1 MVEALPPLMVALP
14 LLAAAMLAAVGR
26 LLPRLVIDA
35 VSMLTCLL
43 VLAESVV
50 LLIATGSRRVVSWLG
65 GYSPEHGASVGVVF
79 VVDRIGAGLAALIA
93 ALVTAALTYTWR
105 YFDEVESYFHA
116 LILLFLVGM
125 VGFALTG
132 DLFNA
137 FVFFELMGAVAY
149 ALTGY
154 KIEEAKPLQ
163 GALNFA
169 VINSLGAYCSLLG
182 IGLIYGRTGELGF
195 APVQRALTGHHT
207 DWLVLVA
214 IALVFTGFLVKGA
227 AVPCHFWLA
236 DAHAVAPSPVCV
248 LFSGVMVELGIY
260 GVARTWSAAFSPALP
275 AERFRPVLM
284 VAGVVTAVVG
294 ALMCQ
299 VQSHLKRLLAFSTVG
314 HVGLF
319 LVTLGAFEPA
329 AIGGLAVYV
338 LGHAAVKGAL
348 FLCTGILLNTRGS
361 VDEAQLHGRGRDLPV
376 TRVCFL
382 IGGLALAALPPF
394 GMWLGKTLAEDGLS
408 HAGFGWASVLF
419 VGVSALTGGAV
430 LRAGMRV
437 FLGMGTPP
445 SAGGGTRGT
454 SEHQETD
461 KSVRGAPVTMVATAV
476 ALLAGGLI
484 LGLLPGLP
492 ALAQDAAHQLLDS
505 AGYAAAAL
513 DGVRAVPP
521 PTPLVVTWSP
531 DGLLLGIGSA
541 LLALLVATIALH
553 SDRPPQRLRWV
564 VHSWALYMLRL
575 PLRALRAAHSGH
587 LGDYVVWLL
596 LGVTLLAIG
605 IAAS

>member
-1 MVEALPPLMVALP
+1 VPSTVEALPPLMVALP

-26 LLPRLVIDA
+26 LLPRLVIDT

-43 VLAESVV
+43 VLAGSVV
-50 LLIATGSRRVVSWLG
+50 LLVATGSRRVVSWLG
-65 GYSPEHGASVGVVF
+65 GYSPEHGANVGVVF
-79 VVDRIGAGLAALIA
+79 VVDRIGAGLTALIA
-93 ALVTAALTYTWR
+93 ALVTAALIYTWR

-116 LILLFLVGM
+116 LLLLFLVGM

-195 APVQRALTGHHT
+195 APVQRALAGHHT

-227 AVPCHFWLA
+227 AVPFHFWLA

-260 GVARTWSAAFSPALP
+260 GVARTWSAAFSSALP
-275 AERFRPVLM
+275 AERLRPVLM

-319 LVTLGAFEPA
+319 LVALGAFEPA
-329 AIGGLAVYV
+329 AVGGLAVYV

-382 IGGLALAALPPF
+382 AGGLALAALPPF
-394 GMWLGKTLAEDGLS
+394 GTWLGKTLAEDGLS
-408 HAGFGWASVLF
+408 DAGFGWAGILF

-445 SAGGGTRGT
+445 NVEGDTRGT
-454 SEHQETD
+454 GEHQETD
-461 KSVRGAPVTMVATAV
+461 KGVRDAPVTMLAAAV

-484 LGLLPGLP
+484 LGLLPGLA
-492 ALAQDAAHQLLDS
+492 ALAQDAAHQLFDS

-513 DGVRAVPP
+513 EGVRAVPP
-521 PTPLVVTWSP
+521 PTPQVVMWNSA
-531 DGLLLGIGSA
+531 GLLLGIGSA
-541 LLALLVATIALH
+541 LLSLLIATIALS
-553 SDRPPQRLRWV
+553 SDRPLQRLRWV
-564 VHSWALYMLRL
+564 LHVLSL

-605 IAAS
+605 IAVS